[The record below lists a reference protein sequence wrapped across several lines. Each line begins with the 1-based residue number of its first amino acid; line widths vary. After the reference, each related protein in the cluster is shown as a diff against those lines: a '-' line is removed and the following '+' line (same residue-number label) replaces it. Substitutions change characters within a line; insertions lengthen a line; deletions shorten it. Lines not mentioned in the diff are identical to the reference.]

1 MHVFSAKNVSVAYRG
16 GSRALRGFDL
26 DFEGDCLAVV
36 GGEKDGKTTL
46 INAIAGLVGYSGEF
60 VLDGVSLS
68 KKPQGARVQAILEDY
83 CILKRKTVR
92 ENVCYPL
99 YVRGADTAP
108 AEKAIDEFGLRKY
121 ADMRAKN
128 VKDNVKPY
136 IAVARLGLVKR
147 DLYLFDDVLR
157 ALNKDEKS
165 GFLSKLKEISLN
177 LEGMKIFAT
186 SDIDEAQAMG
196 DKIVVLYG
204 GVIEQYGTY
213 EELLEKPLSNKV
225 AEIMSRGNAVFRPT
239 VLREY
244 QGRLI
249 VRCDDETVT
258 LEEGSANRLIDKRY
272 IGREVQVAKYA
283 AGKTVKY
290 LLTDSETDKSILR
303 L

>member
-1 MHVFSAKNVSVAYRG
+1 MPITVKNLSYTYSPKTPFEHKALDNVSLTIEDGDFVGIIGAT
-16 GSRALRGFDL
+16 GS
-26 DFEGDCLAVV
+26 
-36 GGEKDGKTTL
+36 GKTTL

-177 LEGMKIFAT
+177 LEGM
-186 SDIDEAQAMG
+186 
-196 DKIVVLYG
+196 LW
-204 GVIEQYGTY
+204 
-213 EELLEKPLSNKV
+213 
-225 AEIMSRGNAVFRPT
+225 EIKSSYCT
-239 VLREY
+239 
-244 QGRLI
+244 
-249 VRCDDETVT
+249 
-258 LEEGSANRLIDKRY
+258 
-272 IGREVQVAKYA
+272 A
-283 AGKTVKY
+283 A
-290 LLTDSETDKSILR
+290 
-303 L
+303 